1 MEIRVISP
9 KPIQANI
16 MCPLLPA
23 DHQCVAYVRQRIPI
37 DRTEI
42 ECGMSRCVSGG
53 RVSSSQAMYPVL
65 VSSLFAELQRILQER
80 RTNGIGHD
88 RIR

>member
-53 RVSSSQAMYPVL
+53 RVSSLTSDVPSACVEF
-65 VSSLFAELQRILQER
+65 VRRASAHSSREENKWNWA
-80 RTNGIGHD
+80 
-88 RIR
+88 